1 MSNKLIY
8 GLLREQLDVDGVEI
22 TVDMI
27 MHPSTDHYD
36 LEKAA
41 VQSVQA
47 GTDMI
52 LIAHHNDEFV
62 AVNEELKEAVEK
74 GDITE
79 ERIDETLTRNIQLKE
94 KYKLEDVT
102 VESIDAKKINQ
113 MIKKIYSDL

>member
-62 AVNEELKEAVEK
+62 AVIEALKEAVEK
-74 GDITE
+74 GDIPE
-79 ERIDETLTRNIQLKE
+79 ERIDESLTRIIRLKE
-94 KYKLEDVT
+94 KDQLE
-102 VESIDAKKINQ
+102 EEPGEANDAKKTNK
-113 MIKKIYSDL
+113 MIKQI